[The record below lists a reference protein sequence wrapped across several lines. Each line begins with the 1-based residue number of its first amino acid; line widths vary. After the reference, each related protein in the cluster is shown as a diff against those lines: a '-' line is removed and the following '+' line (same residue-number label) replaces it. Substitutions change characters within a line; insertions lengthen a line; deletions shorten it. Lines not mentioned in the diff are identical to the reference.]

1 MCLFLEVSK
10 EIIIFARKAC
20 EDGKRV
26 GNSSKLDCIRFVS
39 SVSHNYE
46 IDMGKFIN
54 PFTDVGFKI
63 IFGQEFSKPRLLD
76 FLNTLLEGERVIS
89 DLKFLDKEQPAIY
102 DGDRSPIY
110 DILCET
116 DTGEKIIVEMQN
128 REHPN
133 FKERMLYYSSEAIAR
148 QGEKGTGWGYD
159 IKAVYMV
166 AFTNFVL
173 TGYAG
178 RLRIDVSLTDQE
190 GWLFTDKMRLICLQM
205 PCFTKEA
212 DACENHFERWIY
224 ILKNMEILD
233 RMPWAAQNAV
243 FQRLAEV
250 AEVSKLSKDERLEY
264 DHALKRY
271 RDTLNAMT
279 GAEQKGRAEGRAEG
293 IEQGKLDTARKL
305 KSMNVMTVEQIAEAT
320 GLTPEAIN
328 SL

>member
-1 MCLFLEVSK
+1 
-10 EIIIFARKAC
+10 
-20 EDGKRV
+20 
-26 GNSSKLDCIRFVS
+26 
-39 SVSHNYE
+39 
-46 IDMGKFIN
+46 MGKFIN

-76 FLNTLLEGERVIS
+76 FLNTLLEGERVIT

-116 DTGEKIIVEMQN
+116 DSGEKIIVEMQN

-159 IKAVYMV
+159 IKAIYMV

-173 TGYAG
+173 TGYTG
-178 RLRIDVSLTDQE
+178 QLRIDVSLTDQD
-190 GWLFTDKMRLICLQM
+190 GRLFTDKIRLICLQM

-250 AEVSKLSKDERLEY
+250 AEVSKLSKKERLEY

-279 GAEQKGRAEGRAEG
+279 GAEQKGRAEGLAQGMAQGMAQGVDRANRENALRMKADG
-293 IEQGKLDTARKL
+293 MPAEL
-305 KSMNVMTVEQIAEAT
+305 IAKYT
-320 GLTPEAIN
+320 GLDMDTIN

>member
-1 MCLFLEVSK
+1 M
-10 EIIIFARKAC
+10 AR
-20 EDGKRV
+20 
-26 GNSSKLDCIRFVS
+26 
-39 SVSHNYE
+39 
-46 IDMGKFIN
+46 FIN

-76 FLNTLLEGERVIS
+76 FLNTLLEGERVITN
-89 DLKFLDKEQPAIY
+89 LKFLDKEQPAFF

-116 DTGEKIIVEMQN
+116 DSGEKIIVEMQN

-133 FKERMLYYSSEAIAR
+133 FKERMLYYASEAIVR
-148 QGEKGTGWGYD
+148 QGEKGNDWNYAV
-159 IKAVYMV
+159 KAVYMV
-166 AFTNFVL
+166 AFTNFVQ

-178 RLRIDVSLTDQE
+178 QLRIDVRLTDNE
-190 GWLFTDKMRLICLQM
+190 GRLFSDKMRLIYLQM

-212 DACENHFERWIY
+212 DECENHFERWIY

-250 AEVSKLSKDERLEY
+250 AEVNKLSKEDRLAY

-271 RDTLNAMT
+271 RDTYNAMT
-279 GAEQKGRAEGRAEG
+279 GAEQKGLAEGLAKGRAEGRAEG
-293 IEQGKLDTARKL
+293 IEENKRESALRMKVKGYP
-305 KSMNVMTVEQIAEAT
+305 VEDIAEIT
-320 GLTPEAIN
+320 GLDAETIN